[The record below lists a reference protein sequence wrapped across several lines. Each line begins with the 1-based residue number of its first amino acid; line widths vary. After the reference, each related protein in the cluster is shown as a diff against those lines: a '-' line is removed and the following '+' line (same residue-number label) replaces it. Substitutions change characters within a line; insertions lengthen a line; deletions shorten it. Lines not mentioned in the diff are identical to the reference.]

1 MAVIWKIV
9 SGLQADGI
17 PDNDPVF
24 DLAAEKSWKW
34 IFRWELL
41 GHLSDETR
49 YMTHGYMGITERA
62 IPERFFK
69 EFRAWDFPGLNP
81 NDHYHI
87 QN

>member
-24 DLAAEKSWKW
+24 DLAAEKSWAW
-34 IFRWELL
+34 IFRWEC
-41 GHLSDETR
+41 LSALDSEQAFKS
-49 YMTHGYMGITERA
+49 YHIYLEKEMI
-62 IPERFFK
+62 IPRK
-69 EFRAWDFPGLNP
+69 YLREFELIKFPALNP
-81 NDHYHI
+81 NDHFHI